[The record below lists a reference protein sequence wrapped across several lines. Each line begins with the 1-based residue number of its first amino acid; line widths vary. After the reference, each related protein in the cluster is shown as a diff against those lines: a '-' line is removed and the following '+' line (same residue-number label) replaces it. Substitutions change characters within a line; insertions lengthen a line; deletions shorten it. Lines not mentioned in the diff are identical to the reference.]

1 MITYSKYIVKK
12 FKNHITKFIFFFKN
26 NFWFY
31 FYFFVVIP
39 KFTKIYNSEVIPRT
53 QFHLHRTSV
62 MEGKISDFE
71 IRFSYT
77 EIFTRHI

>member
-1 MITYSKYIVKK
+1 MNHDYSKYIVQK
-12 FKNHITKFIFFFKN
+12 FKNHVINNIKKVFFLEKN

-39 KFTKIYNSEVIPRT
+39 KFTKIYKSEVIPRT

-62 MEGKISDFE
+62 NEKK
-71 IRFSYT
+71 
-77 EIFTRHI
+77 